1 MLSDTLERAPDGD
14 PFQFTA
20 LHNARGTTL
29 LLMDWGASW
38 LSCRLALGGGQ
49 AREVL
54 LGCRRASQ
62 YPEQQAFLGATIG
75 RYANRIANAA
85 YLDHG
90 RRIALLPSQGINQL
104 HGGPEGFDKRRWQRV
119 AHDPHSVTYRLH
131 SPDGDQGYP
140 GNLTAETR
148 YMLDDEDRVT
158 IDWQARV
165 DRPCP
170 VGLTNHAY
178 FNLGGDGQA
187 DALMQQLQ
195 LHADNYLP
203 VDEQGIPCAP
213 LRAVAGSGMDF
224 RQSKTLRGDLL
235 RDVDQRRVKGYDHA
249 FLLQPRCRD
258 GAYPA
263 ATLRAE
269 DGRVNLQVYTNAPAL
284 QLYSGNYLAGTPD
297 RQGATTPTMP
307 GWRWNAPFSPIARI
321 IPNGLNP
328 AACCNP
334 AQPTTPSRSITS
346 MSRDATG
353 RSAPH

>member
-1 MLSDTLERAPDGD
+1 MLSDNLERAPDGD

-90 RRIALLPSQGINQL
+90 RRVALLPSQGVNQL
-104 HGGPEGFDKRRWQRV
+104 HGGPEGFDKRRWQRI
-119 AHDPHSVTYRLH
+119 AHDAHSVTYRLH

-140 GNLTAETR
+140 GNLTVETR
-148 YMLDDEDRVT
+148 YTLDDEDRVT
-158 IDWQARV
+158 IDWQAHV

-195 LHADNYLP
+195 LNADEYLP

-263 ATLRAE
+263 ATLRAD
-269 DGRVNLQVYTNAPAL
+269 DGRVSLQVYTNAPAL

-297 RQGATTPTMP
+297 RQGGHYADYAGVALECAFLPDSPNHPEWPQPRCLLQP
-307 GWRWNAPFSPIARI
+307 GETYHAF
-321 IPNGLNP
+321 
-328 AACCNP
+328 
-334 AQPTTPSRSITS
+334 AQYHFHV
-346 MSRDATG
+346 A
-353 RSAPH
+353 